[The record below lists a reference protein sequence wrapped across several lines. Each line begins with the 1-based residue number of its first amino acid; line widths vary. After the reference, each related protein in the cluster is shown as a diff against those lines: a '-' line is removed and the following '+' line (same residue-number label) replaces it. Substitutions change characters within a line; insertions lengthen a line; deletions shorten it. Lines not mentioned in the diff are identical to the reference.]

1 VIDVGLDDLIAP
13 KWKMVLAIL
22 LIIAVLA
29 AAFGAGAV
37 VNGWRLGVAHA
48 AALAEKDESYN
59 ALNDLVREQN
69 RAVEKMAATSD
80 AADQRRKVAEHYASG
95 VIARLGDRA
104 TAVNASRAP
113 DCDGVLREAWGQWK

>member
-1 VIDVGLDDLIAP
+1 MIDVDLDDLIAP

-22 LIIAVLA
+22 VIIAALA

-48 AALAEKDESYN
+48 AELAEKDEKYN

-69 RAVEKMAATSD
+69 RAVEKMAASTDS
-80 AADQRRKVAEHYASG
+80 ADQRRKVAEQYAANVVAG
-95 VIARLGDRA
+95 LGNRA
-104 TAVNASRAP
+104 AAVNASQAP